1 MRSLRQ
7 GALSFLAADQ
17 RWLLLV
23 GAGLALLV
31 FLSQNRVVGWEPGY
45 NELQP
50 GHHGWVSSH
59 TLAVIAHA
67 TPANGF
73 VGYALTSLDRD
84 GRMDYE
90 YFDRYPVFFSAGM
103 HALLSWKSRLS
114 TQIYLAKQAMNG
126 IFLLTLATAYL
137 LLRKL
142 SLSPVRSMTAAVLA
156 VSSPYLL
163 FYKDMVHYDQP
174 AVLGMLLLV
183 LAIAWTKIDH
193 HRHLVYGATL
203 LATGLGRGYASLV
216 ILLVWLALEAIEV
229 VRREVPFA
237 PDKVKAL
244 LSLTS
249 LRAAILGT
257 AWAALNLAYNIHVE
271 ATKRGV
277 ALLQTGIVRSAVDR
291 LALNQDFNASY
302 ADLLGWR
309 YFVSDEMIRL
319 VRWSFPIWDYE
330 GSWLAST
337 LIVIAMVGGIA
348 VWGRSMD
355 PARRHVLAILT
366 LSGPIWLIAM
376 RNLSAFH
383 DYTGMYFLGIPLA
396 FFGASAHFLR
406 LPRLGW
412 VLALMLSLGVFTA
425 RNLQIQDLH
434 RALGRPY
441 DAYTHDFMRMA
452 DALPSSGQSIYLA
465 DGVPFAPFAFGFYLP
480 DQVLAPQETA
490 AFAIGRD
497 PELRPMNLTPENS
510 RLFLFENH

>member
-73 VGYALTSLDRD
+73 VGYALTSIDRD

-103 HALLSWKSRLS
+103 HALLSWKTRLS

-126 IFLLTLATAYL
+126 IFLLTMAAAYL
-137 LLRKL
+137 VLRQL
-142 SLSPVRSMTAAVLA
+142 SLPPVRSLTAAVLA

-174 AVLGMLLLV
+174 ALLGMLLLV
-183 LAIAWTKIDH
+183 LAIAWTKVNG
-193 HRHLVYGATL
+193 RRSFVYGATL
-203 LATGLGRGYASLV
+203 LAISLGRGYASLV
-216 ILLVWLALEAIEV
+216 ILVVWLVLEAIEV
-229 VRREVPFA
+229 LRRRAPFT

-249 LRAAILGT
+249 SGPRSWERYGPGST
-257 AWAALNLAYNIHVE
+257 WR
-271 ATKRGV
+271 TTSTSRPTRRGV
-277 ALLQTGIVRSAVDR
+277 ALLQTGIVGSAVDR

-302 ADLLGWR
+302 AGLLGWR
-309 YFVSDEMIRL
+309 YFVSDELIRL
-319 VRWSFPIWDYE
+319 VRWSFPIWEYE
-330 GSWLAST
+330 GSWVASA
-337 LIVIAMVGGIA
+337 LIVIAMVGVIV

-355 PARRHVLAILT
+355 PARRQVLAILT
-366 LSGPIWLIAM
+366 VSGPIWLFAM

-383 DYTGMYFLGIPLA
+383 DYTAMYFLGIPLA
-396 FFGASAHFLR
+396 FFGACRVFPAPAPLGLDPRPDAEPGRLHGAQPSDPGSPSGPRPTVRRLHPRFHEDGGRPAFERPIDLRRRRRSVCPFRLR
-406 LPRLGW
+406 L
-412 VLALMLSLGVFTA
+412 LS
-425 RNLQIQDLH
+425 
-434 RALGRPY
+434 P
-441 DAYTHDFMRMA
+441 
-452 DALPSSGQSIYLA
+452 
-465 DGVPFAPFAFGFYLP
+465 
-480 DQVLAPQETA
+480 
-490 AFAIGRD
+490 
-497 PELRPMNLTPENS
+497 
-510 RLFLFENH
+510 